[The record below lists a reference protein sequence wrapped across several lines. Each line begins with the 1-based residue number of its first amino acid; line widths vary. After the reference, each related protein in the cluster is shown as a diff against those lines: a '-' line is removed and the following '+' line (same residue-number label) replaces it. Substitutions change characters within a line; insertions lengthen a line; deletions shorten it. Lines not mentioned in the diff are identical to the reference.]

1 MYGIL
6 RFGVIFTPEIAQCP
20 LGDLTFKVH
29 TPHYIYSS
37 ALVKVLWD
45 ICNRISTPALICPVS
60 ASMSLLFPCASKRSI
75 QNRLSVSWRN
85 PSSIEN
91 SGS

>member
-6 RFGVIFTPEIAQCP
+6 RFGVIFTPEIAQRE

-37 ALVKVLWD
+37 ALDKVLWD
-45 ICNRISTPALICPVS
+45 IGKAILTSVAICPESSHVS
-60 ASMSLLFPCASKRSI
+60 TISLSAPRSLI
-75 QNRLSVSWRN
+75 Q
-85 PSSIEN
+85 
-91 SGS
+91 